1 MMIWE
6 IFNKKLNIKLW
17 KTEQES
23 VYYIFEVMFALKV
36 FFTKL
41 LFFIE
46 HVNGGKC
53 LHCKVNQG
61 FCIDTSD
68 TKTKLSR
75 APESLDLDLYLT

>member
-61 FCIDTSD
+61 FCMETFD
-68 TKTKLSR
+68 TKTKLSH